1 MPHVT
6 KTDLVLQHV
15 QRLGVARPKD
25 LARQGIAPV
34 YLSRMCQRGLLTQ
47 VARGLYTVAGHEPT
61 AHHTMV
67 VVSKRVPRGV
77 ICLLTALRFHDI
89 GTQNP
94 ADVWLAVER
103 KAQRPSVAG
112 LPVRVVRFSGAAL
125 NEGVEEH
132 VIEGVTV
139 RMTNPAK
146 TVVDCFKYRHK
157 LGLDVALEALREG
170 WRSRKLMA
178 DDLWRYAKLCRVANV
193 IRPYMEAVAVLFQPP
208 LPIRRGAEAEEP
220 CNG

>member
-1 MPHVT
+1 MRHLFGTAEFHKLMPHVT
-6 KTDLVLQHV
+6 RIDQVSQLV
-15 QRLGVARPKD
+15 QRMGVVRPKD

-47 VARGLYTVAGHEPT
+47 VARGLYTAAGHQPT
-61 AHHTMV
+61 AHHTMA

-94 ADVWLAVER
+94 ADVWLAVDR
-103 KAQRPSVAG
+103 KAQRPSVTG
-112 LPVRVVRFSGAAL
+112 LPGRVVRFSGPAL
-125 NEGVEEH
+125 SEGVEEH

-146 TVVDCFKYRHK
+146 TVADCFKYRNK
-157 LGLDVALEALREG
+157 TGLDVALEALREG
-170 WRSRKLMA
+170 WRSRKVKA
-178 DDLWRYAKLCRVANV
+178 DDLWRYAKVCRVSNV
-193 IRPYMEAVAVLFQPP
+193 MRPYMESLV
-208 LPIRRGAEAEEP
+208 
-220 CNG
+220 